1 MKEDNGQSQKILN
14 FLSHSSSLKPG
25 IRCECT
31 ILVDYTED
39 LLLYMLVIGVT
50 DLEMQEN
57 LLKL

>member
-1 MKEDNGQSQKILN
+1 MVRVRKSETSCP
-14 FLSHSSSLKPG
+14 SSSLKPG